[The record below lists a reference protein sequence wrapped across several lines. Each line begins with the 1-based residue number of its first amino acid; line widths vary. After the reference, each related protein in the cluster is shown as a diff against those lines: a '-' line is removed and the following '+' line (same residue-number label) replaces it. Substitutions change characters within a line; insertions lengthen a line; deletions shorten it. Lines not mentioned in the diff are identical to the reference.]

1 VYSIQHY
8 VIKCVNDLS
17 HVSVFTNKTDRHDLT
32 EILLKVAFNI
42 IIITLCQV
50 NIIHDENNFA
60 KNNVNFLLD
69 WQTTGCFHCHKMID
83 RKEHV
88 DLVTEPTSNKRL
100 LVKRCFKLTLM
111 CKERGLHQTIST
123 RDTHLRSELTQSC
136 VYDS

>member
-60 KNNVNFLLD
+60 KNNVKFLLD

-83 RKEHV
+83 REGTCLPCNRARFKQKVAREKMLQV
-88 DLVTEPTSNKRL
+88 DFDV
-100 LVKRCFKLTLM
+100 
-111 CKERGLHQTIST
+111 
-123 RDTHLRSELTQSC
+123 
-136 VYDS
+136 